1 MSTPTIAISGIA
13 GSFSEEAAK
22 KYLEQAKI
30 AYNPI
35 YCTTA
40 LDTFKQ
46 VINGKSLYGVVPIE
60 NSVGGM
66 VYETLYAMADFTFEI
81 IDIIQVDVQQ
91 NLLAIPGQTLKN
103 ITQVVSH
110 PQALAQCRHYLKR
123 HWTDTAIGEYADT
136 ALAARDLRA
145 GKLSDDT
152 AVIASAGAAKLYD
165 LDILEPHIQ
174 DLKFNTTAFL
184 VFCAKPSEKP
194 SSSAIIIP

>member
-1 MSTPTIAISGIA
+1 MSTTTTAISGIA

-22 KYLEQAKI
+22 KYLDHAKL

-46 VINGKSLYGVVPIE
+46 VISGKSHYGVVPIE

-66 VYETLYAMADFTFEI
+66 VYETLYAMADYTFEI
-81 IDIIQVDVQQ
+81 IEIVQVDVQQ
-91 NLLAIPGQTLKN
+91 NLLAIPGKTLGS

-123 HWTDTAIGEYADT
+123 HWPDTAIREYADT

-145 GKLSDDT
+145 EKLSSDT

-165 LDILEPHIQ
+165 LDILDAHIQ

-184 VFCAKPSEKP
+184 VFRAKTSVPQG
-194 SSSAIIIP
+194 SSAIIIP